1 MRRLQAALLIFLLT
15 GAVAFAAWPSE
26 GRKAPALTEEPTAGT
41 IAARHTV
48 STPVTPT
55 AAPKPTETPVTPSSP
70 QEAEEEATEPPYTEQ
85 DITML
90 AQMVWGEAR
99 GCAKA
104 EQALCVWT
112 VINRL
117 EDGRFGKTLQEVL
130 TKPYQFAGYSPNN
143 PATDEIRMTVE
154 DALAAWARGET
165 APALPPYAETGGYLY
180 FTGSRGDDGQLHN
193 FFKEVWP

>member
-1 MRRLQAALLIFLLT
+1 MKRLQTSFLTLLLVGGIT
-15 GAVAFAAWPSE
+15 FAAWPTTAS
-26 GRKAPALTEEPTAGT
+26 EEPPPAEETPAFT
-41 IAARHTV
+41 LAATQPRTP
-48 STPVTPT
+48 PVTTT
-55 AAPKPTETPVTPSSP
+55 AAPTPTQAPTEPETPTEPPS
-70 QEAEEEATEPPYTEQ
+70 ATEDAPEPPYTEQ

-143 PATDEIRMTVE
+143 PVTDEIKATVE
-154 DALAAWARGET
+154 DALAAWARG
-165 APALPPYAETGGYLY
+165 
-180 FTGSRGDDGQLHN
+180 
-193 FFKEVWP
+193 

>member
-26 GRKAPALTEEPTAGT
+26 GREAPTLTEEPTAVT

-55 AAPKPTETPVTPSSP
+55 AAPKPTEAPVTPSSP
-70 QEAEEEATEPPYTEQ
+70 QEGEEEDTEPPYTEQ
-85 DITML
+85 DASML

-99 GCAKA
+99 GCTKE

-117 EDGRFGKTLQEVL
+117 EDGRFGYTLQEVL
-130 TKPYQFAGYSPNN
+130 TKPHQFVGYNPNN
-143 PATDEIRMTVE
+143 PITDEILAVVE
-154 DALAAWARGET
+154 TALEAWARGET
-165 APALPPYAETGGYLY
+165 APALPPYANTGEYLY
-180 FTGSRGDDGQLHN
+180 FTGARGNDGLLHN
-193 FFKEVWP
+193 FFKEDWR